1 MKVLFSSHLL
11 IIVLLLNSITYRGQS
26 HKLDSINIEL
36 EQTMEDTVRYQLLY
50 EKNVFYRSVKNY
62 DSAILVSNEIIQ
74 LSEQIGDKSLFAR
87 AYRIKAQNYNANKEY
102 DKAVETLEESIG
114 LLHENDTLEMA
125 KAYDL
130 LGRTIYISGDVA
142 RSITSFFE
150 SSKYYEKLGTPLSSY
165 RALAIIY
172 GQLNDIEK
180 AFFYNQKVIQIALET
195 EDYPS
200 LARAY
205 LSQGY
210 QYKEMNKNALSI
222 EASLNAVNIYVDT
235 LKQPSASRL
244 SLIYGNIAEV
254 YLYYHEH
261 DMDSIR
267 IINPNFLNVN
277 NLDKAILDTAEW
289 YIKKSIQITDLANE
303 LHHIYN
309 ANVRYG
315 DFLYYKKKY
324 NKALKYYLACYK
336 ICFGNPTMLGNEVGV
351 TSKLYQVYKVLGKN
365 GKALKFYEQNVMLQD
380 SLFNQ
385 DKQRELGKQE
395 AKFEFE
401 KQQAVEEEE
410 RAKQKALADA
420 KAEKEKAIAD
430 ERARN
435 QLIIIYSIGFGM
447 LIISIFSILI
457 YKRLRVAKK
466 QQRVIRNQKKIIEKN
481 RNEMLESIEYS
492 RNIQQRIFPTIH
504 EINNLLPKSFIYFKS
519 KDVVSGDFYW
529 AHRKGDKTFFSVADC
544 TGHGVPGAFMTLI
557 SLNIINS
564 IILEKEVNS
573 TATVL
578 EYLHERLKDKM
589 SETKGGQIKHGLDI
603 AMCAYNHVTHELEY
617 SGLHNP
623 LYIIDPDNELIAIKG
638 DNLFLGISENFNVS
652 SHKRL
657 IKPGT
662 SVYMSTDG
670 FPDQKG
676 GEKGKKYYYSRLRNL
691 LRIINSKP
699 LEERSK
705 ILNQKFEEW
714 KGDKEQIDDVCIMGV
729 TF

>member
-1 MKVLFSSHLL
+1 MKVLFPNFLL
-11 IIVLLLNSITYRGQS
+11 FALCLFTTFTFRGQ
-26 HKLDSINIEL
+26 HHELDSINREL
-36 EQTMEDTVRYQLLY
+36 KNTMEDTVRYQLLY
-50 EKNVFYRSVKNY
+50 KKNVFYRNINNY
-62 DSAILVSNEIIQ
+62 DSAIDVSNKIIQ
-74 LSEQIGDKSLFAR
+74 LSEQIGDRGLFAR

-102 DKAVETLEESIG
+102 DKAVKTLKESIR
-114 LLHENDTLEMA
+114 LLNESDTLEMA

-142 RSITSFFE
+142 GSITSFFE

-165 RALAIIY
+165 RALGIIY
-172 GQLNDIEK
+172 GQLNDLQK
-180 AFFYNQKVIQIALET
+180 AFDYNQKVIQIALET

-222 EASLNAVNIYVDT
+222 KASLKAVNIYVDT
-235 LKQPSASRL
+235 LNKPTASRL

-261 DMDSIR
+261 NKDSVQ
-267 IINPNFLNVN
+267 IINPNFLGIKK
-277 NLDKAILDTAEW
+277 LDQAILDTAEY
-289 YIKKSIQITDLANE
+289 YIKKSIEITE
-303 LHHIYN
+303 LGNDQHHIYN

-315 DFLYYKKKY
+315 DFLFYQKKY
-324 NKALKYYLACYK
+324 NKALKYYLASYK
-336 ICFGNPTMLGNEVGV
+336 ICQGNSTMLGNEVGV

-365 GKALKFYEQNVMLQD
+365 GRALKFYEQNVMLQD

-401 KQQAVEEEE
+401 KQQAIEEEE

-420 KAEKEKAIAD
+420 KAEKEKAVAD
-430 ERARN
+430 EKARN

-447 LIISIFSILI
+447 LLISVFSVLI
-457 YKRLRVAKK
+457 YKRLRIAKK
-466 QQRVIRNQKKIIEKN
+466 QQRVISGQKKIIEKN

-492 RNIQQRIFPTIH
+492 KNIQQRIFPTIH
-504 EINNLLPKSFIYFKS
+504 EINNLLPESFIYFKS

-564 IILEKEVNS
+564 IILEKEVES

-589 SETKGGQIKHGLDI
+589 SEKKGGQIKHGLDI

-623 LYIIDPDNELIAIKG
+623 LYIIDPDNELTAIKG

-652 SHKRL
+652 SHKK
-657 IKPGT
+657 IIQPGT

-699 LEERSK
+699 IEERSK